1 MAEKPGFFDRRKN
14 KRETRMAQEQ
24 EWQTLSGTVENIVY
38 CNEENGYTVLEFSS
52 GGDLYTAVGELLD
65 VNVGEDVTLHGR
77 FVTHPSFGEQFR
89 VEACEVRMPESATA
103 IRRYLASGALPY
115 IGKALAG
122 RIVDVF
128 GADALEVIASDPMAL
143 TKIKGI
149 TPEKALAASNEFKRI
164 FGVREAIGYLARYNL
179 PASAAVALFRQY
191 GPDTVEVVS
200 HNPYVL
206 CGYPAY
212 QDFGVADAI
221 AQSMSLEYDARERV
235 CAGLL
240 FVLRHN
246 LQNGH
251 ACLPQDKLCGAASG
265 FLGVEPETVAS
276 TLAFM
281 LENNDL
287 CAVEYREKAWVYL
300 PEYMRAELSVA
311 RHLRWLIK
319 YPCAGGEHA
328 EKTIARI
335 EAAQGIT

>member
-1 MAEKPGFFDRRKN
+1 
-14 KRETRMAQEQ
+14 MAQEQ

-52 GGDLYTAVGELLD
+52 GGDLYTAVGELSD

-164 FGVREAIGYLARYNL
+164 CGVREARCS
-179 PASAAVALFRQY
+179 ASTGLIRSRSS
-191 GPDTVEVVS
+191 PT
-200 HNPYVL
+200 L
-206 CGYPAY
+206 RTC
-212 QDFGVADAI
+212 
-221 AQSMSLEYDARERV
+221 
-235 CAGLL
+235 CAGIPLI
-240 FVLRHN
+240 RIS
-246 LQNGH
+246 
-251 ACLPQDKLCGAASG
+251 AWRTPLP
-265 FLGVEPETVAS
+265 
-276 TLAFM
+276 
-281 LENNDL
+281 
-287 CAVEYREKAWVYL
+287 
-300 PEYMRAELSVA
+300 RA
-311 RHLRWLIK
+311 
-319 YPCAGGEHA
+319 
-328 EKTIARI
+328 
-335 EAAQGIT
+335 

>member
-52 GGDLYTAVGELLD
+52 GGDLYTAVGELSD

-206 CGYPAY
+206 CG
-212 QDFGVADAI
+212 
-221 AQSMSLEYDARERV
+221 
-235 CAGLL
+235 
-240 FVLRHN
+240 
-246 LQNGH
+246 
-251 ACLPQDKLCGAASG
+251 
-265 FLGVEPETVAS
+265 
-276 TLAFM
+276 
-281 LENNDL
+281 
-287 CAVEYREKAWVYL
+287 
-300 PEYMRAELSVA
+300 
-311 RHLRWLIK
+311 
-319 YPCAGGEHA
+319 
-328 EKTIARI
+328 
-335 EAAQGIT
+335 

>member
-1 MAEKPGFFDRRKN
+1 
-14 KRETRMAQEQ
+14 MAQEQ

-38 CNEENGYTVLEFSS
+38 CNEENGYTVLNFPA
-52 GGDLYTAVGELLD
+52 GRPYTAVRAGCEWRRRRCTAALSHTPASA
-65 VNVGEDVTLHGR
+65 NSSAWR
-77 FVTHPSFGEQFR
+77 R
-89 VEACEVRMPESATA
+89 VRCACQSATA

-235 CAGLL
+235 CAGLCSCCATIAER
-240 FVLRHN
+240 LRR
-246 LQNGH
+246 
-251 ACLPQDKLCGAASG
+251 LPQDKLCARPPV
-265 FLGVEPETVAS
+265 LGVEPETVAS

-287 CAVEYREKAWVYL
+287 CAVEYRES
-300 PEYMRAELSVA
+300 M
-311 RHLRWLIK
+311 
-319 YPCAGGEHA
+319 
-328 EKTIARI
+328 
-335 EAAQGIT
+335 GIPA

>member
-52 GGDLYTAVGELLD
+52 GGDLYTAVGELSD

-246 LQNGH
+246 LQNGLPRPPRPAAGQAVRRGLRFFGRGAGDCGFH
-251 ACLPQDKLCGAASG
+251 AGLHAGKQR
-265 FLGVEPETVAS
+265 
-276 TLAFM
+276 FM
-281 LENNDL
+281 
-287 CAVEYREKAWVYL
+287 R
-300 PEYMRAELSVA
+300 R
-311 RHLRWLIK
+311 
-319 YPCAGGEHA
+319 
-328 EKTIARI
+328 
-335 EAAQGIT
+335 GIPGKSMGIPA